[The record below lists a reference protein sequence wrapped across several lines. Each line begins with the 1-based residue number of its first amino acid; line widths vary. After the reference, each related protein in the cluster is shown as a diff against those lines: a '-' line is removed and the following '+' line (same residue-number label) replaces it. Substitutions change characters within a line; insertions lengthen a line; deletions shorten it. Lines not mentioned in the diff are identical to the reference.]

1 MKEENKDNRN
11 KKIYIILGTFVIVLV
26 TFVFFL
32 LLNYLFEDDDGFENE
47 ETKPEIVIPSSPD
60 EKASPY
66 RMSSNSLE
74 EFDLSFLKLENKLV
88 NKVYSP
94 LSIKYALQM
103 LSEGA
108 SGKSKTQ
115 IDNIIGSY
123 KYNKYTNSKNMSFA
137 NGIFVRDDYKK
148 FVKDDYINTLKN
160 KYDADVLYDSFNT
173 PDKVN
178 SWVSD
183 KTFNLVDKLFDDISR
198 LDFVLV
204 NALAIDMEWKQ
215 MIQATNET
223 YYDEFFVSYDH
234 ESFGMYIPV
243 LMGDNYESI
252 DFNSGK
258 DNALVVEIGAAINK
272 YDIIEELGEE
282 NIRRIVGE
290 AYQQWSMEG
299 NCGGGLP
306 VDTFLDSYIKALDSN
321 YGRLDV
327 STDFLFYVDDKTKV
341 FAKDLKEYNG
351 TNLQYVGI
359 MPINEELN
367 TYIENVSA
375 KDISTLIN
383 NLKDVKLTNF
393 KDGVVTK
400 ITGYIPLFKFDYE
413 LDFMND
419 LKKLGI
425 VDVFDDENANLS
437 SMVKKFAYI
446 SAAAHKA
453 NIEFSNEGVKAAAV
467 TGFGGMGNA
476 ACEFEYNFDV
486 PVEEIDLTFD
496 NPYLFLIRDKNTGE
510 VWFTGTVY
518 EPISK

>member
-1 MKEENKDNRN
+1 
-11 KKIYIILGTFVIVLV
+11 
-26 TFVFFL
+26 
-32 LLNYLFEDDDGFENE
+32 
-47 ETKPEIVIPSSPD
+47 
-60 EKASPY
+60 
-66 RMSSNSLE
+66 
-74 EFDLSFLKLENKLV
+74 
-88 NKVYSP
+88 
-94 LSIKYALQM
+94 
-103 LSEGA
+103 
-108 SGKSKTQ
+108 
-115 IDNIIGSY
+115 
-123 KYNKYTNSKNMSFA
+123 
-137 NGIFVRDDYKK
+137 
-148 FVKDDYINTLKN
+148 
-160 KYDADVLYDSFNT
+160 
-173 PDKVN
+173 
-178 SWVSD
+178 
-183 KTFNLVDKLFDDISR
+183 
-198 LDFVLV
+198 
-204 NALAIDMEWKQ
+204 
-215 MIQATNET
+215 
-223 YYDEFFVSYDH
+223 
-234 ESFGMYIPV
+234 
-243 LMGDNYESI
+243 
-252 DFNSGK
+252 
-258 DNALVVEIGAAINK
+258 
-272 YDIIEELGEE
+272 
-282 NIRRIVGE
+282 
-290 AYQQWSMEG
+290 
-299 NCGGGLP
+299 
-306 VDTFLDSYIKALDSN
+306 
-321 YGRLDV
+321 
-327 STDFLFYVDDKTKV
+327 
-341 FAKDLKEYNG
+341 
-351 TNLQYVGI
+351 